1 MTQPNHLNEQDKAF
15 PRGVQDAVVD
25 HWLENSEPVRIVQL
39 FSISHVISGAL
50 QAGLLKCAL
59 ASALKWFKIAL
70 QRKTALNLNS

>member
-15 PRGVQDAVVD
+15 PCGVQDAVVD

-39 FSISHVISGAL
+39 FHTLSRAL
-50 QAGLLKCAL
+50 YRLLGLLKCAL
-59 ASALKWFKIAL
+59 ASALKWFKVAL